1 MRVVLRRSL
10 AAILIIALSIGI
22 GYAYDNIRDRID
34 RYLYPIEY
42 SEYVER
48 YSTLYGVPVH
58 IIYGIIKVESDFQSN
73 AVSSAGAV
81 GLMQITPDTF
91 DWLCTLQKETLDEG
105 MLYDPE
111 TNIRYGVYYLS
122 YLYREFGLWDS
133 VYAAYNAGPTRV
145 KEWSADPRYA
155 DANGV
160 LIEIPYP
167 ETKAYTKKVNDAA
180 ELYQKLYF
188 TAHTVTT
195 TPNE

>member
-1 MRVVLRRSL
+1 MRAVLRRSL

-34 RYLYPIEY
+34 RYLYPLEY

-48 YSTLYGVPVH
+48 YSTFYGVPVH

-180 ELYQKLYF
+180 KLYQKLYF
-188 TAHTVTT
+188 TTTVTT
-195 TPNE
+195 APNE